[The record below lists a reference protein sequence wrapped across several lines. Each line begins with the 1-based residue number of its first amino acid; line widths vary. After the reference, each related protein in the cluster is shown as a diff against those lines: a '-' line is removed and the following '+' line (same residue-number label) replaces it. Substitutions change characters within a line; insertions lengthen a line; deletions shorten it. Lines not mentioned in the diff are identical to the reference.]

1 MIEISPEHKPFYFSG
16 TALLGVQV
24 VYFLNID
31 SSASLGWATW
41 VAVLCLALS
50 IPLLV
55 AAALGFIVGYEPPA
69 KVLLRAG
76 LLTGALWFF
85 AALAA
90 ISVWVSL
97 LSIFIGIVSY
107 KMLQFHHKDVKE
119 GKVSAQQG
127 VQRDGSA
134 AR

>member
-1 MIEISPEHKPFYFSG
+1 MIDISPEHKPFYYSG

-31 SSASLGWATW
+31 GTASLGWATW
-41 VAVLCLALS
+41 VAVVFLALS
-50 IPLLV
+50 IPLLI
-55 AAALGFIVGYEPPA
+55 AAALGFIVGYDPPA

-76 LLTGALWFF
+76 LLTGTLWFF

-90 ISVWVSL
+90 ISVWISL
-97 LSIFIGIVSY
+97 FSIFISVVSY
-107 KMLQFHHKDVKE
+107 KMLQYHHRDIKE
-119 GKVSAQQG
+119 SKVSAQQS

>member
-1 MIEISPEHKPFYFSG
+1 MIEISPEHKPFYYLG
-16 TALLGVQV
+16 TALLGIQV

-31 SSASLGWATW
+31 SSASLGWASW
-41 VAVLCLALS
+41 VAVICLALS

-55 AAALGFIVGYEPPA
+55 AAVLGFIVGYEPPA

-90 ISVWVSL
+90 ASVWISL
-97 LSIFIGIVSY
+97 LSIFISVVSY
-107 KMLQFHHKDVKE
+107 KMLQYHHNDLKE
-119 GKVSAQQG
+119 GKVFPQQG
-127 VQRDGSA
+127 VQRDGSDP
-134 AR
+134 R